1 VLAAIVVGTAL
12 LAVLVLVVDARLSW
26 ETNKPLVPGYLT
38 GWPLSA
44 AGLQPLRGGR

>member
-26 ETNKPLVPGYLT
+26 ETNKPLVT
-38 GWPLSA
+38 GWPLTA